1 MASVTPASPD
11 LELIDLFVHG
21 ALGIQN
27 KCMEPQSIQS
37 VCRGERKKIGK
48 VTELI
53 GGAFWVIVS
62 VDPELP
68 YRIKL
73 GNHGRHLS
81 TCV

>member
-1 MASVTPASPD
+1 MTSVTPASPD

-27 KCMEPQSIQS
+27 KCMEPQSIQF

-53 GGAFWVIVS
+53 GGGV
-62 VDPELP
+62 
-68 YRIKL
+68 L
-73 GNHGRHLS
+73 GNRVSRSRDALS
-81 TCV
+81 N